1 MAHFNQ
7 CSHLVDGIDAARQ
20 VAEDLRFNGEQYLD
34 TMLDMQNSLQIRLAQ
49 DKPEMNQD
57 PRKLDTAGKVVDWM
71 RAQKDSIDDE
81 FRELLTSLGGMSNG
95 ENAASSVWKAWRSK
109 NLEMRNT
116 LISDLSPEDQLE
128 IKFEMIDTLH
138 FVLNMLNALGLRSEE
153 IFELYYLKNKE
164 NFERQN
170 NGY

>member
-57 PRKLDTAGKVVDWM
+57 PRNLDTAGKVVDWM

-81 FRELLTSLGGMSNG
+81 FRELLTSLRC
-95 ENAASSVWKAWRSK
+95 RSRCGS
-109 NLEMRNT
+109 LWT
-116 LISDLSPEDQLE
+116 
-128 IKFEMIDTLH
+128 TWTH
-138 FVLNMLNALGLRSEE
+138 TG
-153 IFELYYLKNKE
+153 
-164 NFERQN
+164 
-170 NGY
+170 